1 MNILDYAASVPTPAD
16 WTAAFQQA
24 IADLRT
30 RGGGT
35 LIVPAG
41 DYSTGAI
48 RLYDNMTLHIESGA
62 VLRFHQDAS
71 AFPLIDLEFEG
82 IAGLAHQPCIY
93 AEHAKNVTIT
103 GYGTLD
109 GQGSYWWTRQRAGQ
123 NAHPRPYL
131 VCFNHCEH
139 VTLENVTLTNSPAWT
154 VHPLYC
160 RNVVIRGLNIKN
172 PADSPNTDGIDPDG
186 CQDVRIHD
194 CTIDVGDD
202 CIAIKSG
209 TEDTPNRQVCERI
222 IISNCH
228 FLHGHGGVVLGSE
241 MSGGIR
247 NVVVSSCV
255 FYETDR
261 GIRLKTRRGRGGT
274 VEGIQLNN
282 LVMEKVMCPF
292 VFNMYYFCGANGK
305 MKHVW
310 DKAPY
315 PVTDATPCLRDVV
328 ISDVRARQCTA
339 CAGFFYGLAEMPV
352 EGVKMQN
359 VVVEMVDGA
368 PGRPAMM
375 DGCPEMQRAGF
386 YLRNAADVDLRGVA
400 VRGVQGDWLDADD
413 SVQLTASADANSL
426 QQ

>member
-41 DYSTGAI
+41 DYHTGAI

-352 EGVKMQN
+352 DIHFWN
-359 VVVEMVDGA
+359 RW
-368 PGRPAMM
+368 PS
-375 DGCPEMQRAGF
+375 GC
-386 YLRNAADVDLRGVA
+386 
-400 VRGVQGDWLDADD
+400 
-413 SVQLTASADANSL
+413 L
-426 QQ
+426 QFRTT